1 MEGRLAAKVKRN
13 WRARSG
19 SPPEA
24 SLIERRSLVHAR
36 ARGLLEGVAQAKELE
51 QQRAADEA
59 KRIKKERMEK
69 MRKRKEARL
78 KEEQKLKKE
87 VRTRSRSRSRD
98 CSESLCPCWFPK
110 LSSSSVCRQIA

>member
-51 QQRAADEA
+51 Q
-59 KRIKKERMEK
+59 KKAFKHTQMISALMK
-69 MRKRKEARL
+69 HHTYSF
-78 KEEQKLKKE
+78 Q
-87 VRTRSRSRSRD
+87 
-98 CSESLCPCWFPK
+98 
-110 LSSSSVCRQIA
+110 